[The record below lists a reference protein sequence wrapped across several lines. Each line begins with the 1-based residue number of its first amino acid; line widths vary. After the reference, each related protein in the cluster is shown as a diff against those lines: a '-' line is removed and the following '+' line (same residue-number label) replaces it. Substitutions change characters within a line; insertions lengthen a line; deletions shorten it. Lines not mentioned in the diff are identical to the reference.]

1 MPLFDWA
8 RQFNRIGIQENEQ
21 TFRKFSTLIG
31 EPCFLINTTAKANDT
46 TDILLTSNDTTDI
59 KRYNWHLPDLFCR
72 YVDDLFLLFPN
83 EDSLNR
89 FFTNINSVHRNIV
102 FTKEL
107 ETNNCLHFLDVSIE
121 KTSTGFITSLTG
133 NPLIQVSTRNGRV
146 SFRYTGNET
155 LSTLYSAAL
164 MILPV
169 PTSW

>member
-1 MPLFDWA
+1 MGSPIAPLMADVCMNYVIDQA
-8 RQFNRIGIQENEQ
+8 
-21 TFRKFSTLIG
+21 LVV
-31 EPCFLINTTAKANDT
+31 
-46 TDILLTSNDTTDI
+46 TSPEC
-59 KRYNWHLPDLFCR
+59 RPDLLCR

-102 FTKEL
+102 FTKQL

-169 PTSW
+169 PTNWCTRNL